1 MFNRPTHH
9 VERWHLATCQWINQ
23 DWPKS
28 VPDTAHQNG
37 NEQWPWYDLL
47 VTQIWQE
54 STAHVPSYDTVN
66 PNDRVWCGPD
76 LGQCVM
82 WPIFGVDMGRKYGG
96 ADTVIVGQALGVEP
110 IVGWCVWGGVYL
122 HLPSTVVTWG
132 PAYKPARRQ
141 KWEVRARKGRRA
153 WGPVLSI
160 PGPASLGAWRFNTG
174 CTCVPVTE
182 GKLRF

>member
-1 MFNRPTHH
+1 MIEIRSLQYQVTYFIYIYIYIFKIGLLKGSLSNLLVKERILKLIHWWKVDQSYNVKTVSDMFNRPTHH

-76 LGQCVM
+76 LGQCAM

-96 ADTVIVGQALGVEP
+96 ADTVIVGQALGVKP
-110 IVGWCVWGGVYL
+110 IVGCVCGGS
-122 HLPSTVVTWG
+122 LPTST
-132 PAYKPARRQ
+132 
-141 KWEVRARKGRRA
+141 
-153 WGPVLSI
+153 
-160 PGPASLGAWRFNTG
+160 
-174 CTCVPVTE
+174 
-182 GKLRF
+182 

>member
-1 MFNRPTHH
+1 MEMNSGHGMTCLWLRFGRSRPPMCRH
-9 VERWHLATCQWINQ
+9 
-23 DWPKS
+23 K
-28 VPDTAHQNG
+28 
-37 NEQWPWYDLL
+37 
-47 VTQIWQE
+47 TQSIQMIV
-54 STAHVPSYDTVN
+54 SGVGQISANVK
-66 PNDRVWCGPD
+66 CGPY
-76 LGQCVM
+76 LGLIWGENMEELTQSLV
-82 WPIFGVDMGRKYGG
+82 
-96 ADTVIVGQALGVEP
+96 AQALGVEP

-132 PAYKPARRQ
+132 PAYKPARRP